1 MGVSEA
7 EKSDGENEKMN
18 GNGHGKRVQSCFVR
32 IGMCR
37 ALRRADPFQLHP
49 DPTMGMSVTSQESV
63 VSDCLRDKKL
73 LN

>member
-18 GNGHGKRVQSCFVR
+18 GNAHGKRVRSCFVR

-37 ALRRADPFQLHP
+37 ALRRARSLPILGATSTQTLHWGCP
-49 DPTMGMSVTSQESV
+49 SLHRNRS
-63 VSDCLRDKKL
+63 
-73 LN
+73 